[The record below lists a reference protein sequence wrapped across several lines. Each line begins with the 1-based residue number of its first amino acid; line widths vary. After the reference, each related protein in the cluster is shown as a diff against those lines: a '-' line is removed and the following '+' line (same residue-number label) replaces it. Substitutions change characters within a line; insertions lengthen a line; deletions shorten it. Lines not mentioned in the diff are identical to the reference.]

1 MSLEEVSLLLFLV
14 IDPFGNLPFVLAVLR
29 RLPFRRYARAIVREM
44 VFALGILI
52 LFALFGEKIMDY
64 LNIERASL
72 SIAGGIILFLISLK
86 MIFSSTSEIFDE
98 HYSDDPLLVPIAMP
112 AIAGPAALTTVAVL
126 TTRQGVP
133 VGRVIE
139 ALILVCLA
147 TLCIFLVGRQIS
159 ALLGPRGINAM
170 EKLMGLL
177 LNLVAVNMIMRGT
190 REFLG

>member
-1 MSLEEVSLLLFLV
+1 MSLIEVSLLLFLV
-14 IDPFGNLPFVLAVLR
+14 IDPFGNLPFVLAVLSK
-29 RLPFRRYARAIVREM
+29 LPFRRYVKTIVREM
-44 VFALGILI
+44 AFALGILI
-52 LFALFGEKIMDY
+52 LFALFGEKLMAY

-86 MIFSSTSEIFDE
+86 MIFASASEIFDE
-98 HYSDDPLLVPIAMP
+98 RYSDDPLLVPIAMP

-177 LNLVAVNMIMRGT
+177 LNLVAVNMIMHGT